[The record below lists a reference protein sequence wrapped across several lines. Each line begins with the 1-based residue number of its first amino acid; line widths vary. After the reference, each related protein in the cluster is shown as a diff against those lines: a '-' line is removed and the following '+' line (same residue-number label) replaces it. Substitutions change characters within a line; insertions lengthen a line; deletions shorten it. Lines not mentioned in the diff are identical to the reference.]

1 MRKGTEQQPNTGN
14 RESEK
19 LKKEKKK

>member
-1 MRKGTEQQPNTGN
+1 MNRLKDQQPNTGN
-14 RESEK
+14 RESEI